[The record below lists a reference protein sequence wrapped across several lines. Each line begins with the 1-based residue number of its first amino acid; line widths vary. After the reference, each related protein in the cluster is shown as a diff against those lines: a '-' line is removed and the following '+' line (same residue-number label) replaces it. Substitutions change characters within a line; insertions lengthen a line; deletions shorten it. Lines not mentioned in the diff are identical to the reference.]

1 MDTALRLT
9 VVVPA
14 YNEETYIGACLVSLL
29 AQERDLHE
37 IVVVDNNSTDRTA
50 EIVEEYASRHPVVR
64 LIREPRAGTVYARDA
79 GFDAATGD
87 IVGRIDADTRVA
99 PDWARS
105 MLDYFGRPDTGD
117 IGAVTGLSN
126 SYDSPY
132 RGLKSWYV
140 DRLVRKGIL
149 GGEQRIRN
157 LHGAN
162 MAVRKSTWDR
172 VRGAVSADRDVH
184 EDADLALCIGAEGI
198 GIVQLTQMRA
208 DVSPRRALTPP
219 FEFSRYIDAGI
230 KTLERHGAMTPQH
243 RRMLRLHWF
252 THLGA
257 YLAYRPYDP
266 DLGRFTVRRF
276 FFGGP
281 ARTMPVVTTT
291 DLRDRP
297 QN

>member
-1 MDTALRLT
+1 MDSALTLT

-37 IVVVDNNSTDRTA
+37 IIVVDNNSTDGTA
-50 EIVEEYASRHPVVR
+50 GIVEEFAERHPMVR
-64 LIREPRAGTVYARDA
+64 LIRESRPGAVHARNA

-87 IVGRIDADTRVA
+87 IVGRVDADTRVA
-99 PDWARS
+99 SDWARAV
-105 MLDYFGRPDTGD
+105 LDFFARPDTAD
-117 IGAVTGLSN
+117 IGAITGLSN

-132 RGLKSWYV
+132 RGFKGWYV

-149 GGEQRIRN
+149 GGGQRIRN

-162 MAVRKSTWDR
+162 MALRRSTWDR
-172 VRGAVSADRDVH
+172 VRGAVSTDLDVH
-184 EDADLALCIGAEGI
+184 EDADLALCVCAEDI
-198 GIVQLTQMRA
+198 GIVQLTEMRA

-230 KTLERHGAMTPQH
+230 KTLERHGALTPQH

-266 DLGRFTVRRF
+266 DLGRFTVRRL

-281 ARTMPVVTTT
+281 ARTMPVVATV
-291 DLRDRP
+291 DR
-297 QN
+297 